1 MDRCIVKQIDDINT
15 NRLIASIYVYK
26 VVISVW
32 VFVCTIITQEHVDRF
47 VPNFDLGTRE
57 THGNILSL
65 VLRF

>member
-32 VFVCTIITQEHVDRF
+32 VFVCPFITQEPLDRF
-47 VPNFDLGTRE
+47 ASKFDCELGRPT
-57 THGNILSL
+57 GMFLAW
-65 VLRF
+65 F